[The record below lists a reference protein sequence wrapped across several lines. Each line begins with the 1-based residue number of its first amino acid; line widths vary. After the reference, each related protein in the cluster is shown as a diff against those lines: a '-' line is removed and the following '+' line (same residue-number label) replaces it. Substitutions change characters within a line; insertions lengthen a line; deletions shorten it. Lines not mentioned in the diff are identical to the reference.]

1 LTGATFGLAAS
12 IGIGAKA
19 ASMGSKVVS
28 ALSKTIS
35 AGKGVISKAVSYG
48 CKAINAVKTVANK
61 AVGKVGD
68 VMESARD
75 SLKALGKHIQRSWNR
90 LVGSG
95 EGTGAQWA
103 ERGFD
108 VSKKGMRSA
117 RDYFESVDELL
128 GTKAGNLI
136 QSSRASYYKLAIR
149 LAMEELGKHWFI
161 ETSRQWA
168 DKSNSEVPS
177 YV

>member
-1 LTGATFGLAAS
+1 
-12 IGIGAKA
+12 
-19 ASMGSKVVS
+19 MGSKVVS

-68 VMESARD
+68 VMKSAGD

-90 LVGSG
+90 LGGSG

-103 ERGFD
+103 ERGLD
-108 VSKKGMRSA
+108 VSKKGMTSA
-117 RDYFESVDELL
+117 RTYFNNANNWIETQPWE
-128 GTKAGNLI
+128 TI
-136 QSSRASYYKLAIR
+136 QSSGTSCFKLVLKLGA
-149 LAMEELGKHWFI
+149 EELGRHWFT
-161 ETSRQWA
+161 EMLHTLG
-168 DKSNSEVPS
+168 
-177 YV
+177 

>member
-68 VMESARD
+68 VMKSAGD

-95 EGTGAQWA
+95 EGTGTQWA
-103 ERGFD
+103 KNGFD
-108 VSKKGMRSA
+108 TPQQGIRAFSRLFGNIEKK
-117 RDYFESVDELL
+117 SVMNTWQEYLS
-128 GTKAGNLI
+128 NP
-136 QSSRASYYKLAIR
+136 AIR
-149 LAMEELGKHWFI
+149 TLAERLAEMGGEDALHEFLRNLYAQ
-161 ETSRQWA
+161 TA
-168 DKSNSEVPS
+168 DQMPGYQN
-177 YV
+177 